1 MKLPNLSKESIT
13 SQKLQYC
20 DFWLIAN
27 SALNK
32 SKSALLYSTALD
44 VLSSASDKAKSLA
57 KNFSKNFN
65 LDDSGISSP
74 VFLSRTS
81 LKLYNFSITLKMVKK
96 VITSLDSKGVGPD
109 CIPVIVLKNYEPEL
123 SYTLAELFIMYLK
136 ESCFPDC
143 WKVSL
148 VVPLFKNVGESST
161 AKICCLVSLHSV
173 FGKVF
178 EKLVNDRL
186 VDHLEKCGIFSDF
199 QHGFRSSRSISGLLT
214 GISD

>member
-1 MKLPNLSKESIT
+1 M
-13 SQKLQYC
+13 
-20 DFWLIAN
+20 
-27 SALNK
+27 
-32 SKSALLYSTALD
+32 
-44 VLSSASDKAKSLA
+44 SSASDKAKSLA

-65 LDDSGISSP
+65 FDDSGISSP
-74 VFLSRTS
+74 VFLSRTN
-81 LKLYNFSITLKMVKK
+81 LKLHNFSITLKMVKK
-96 VITSLDSKGVGPD
+96 VITSLDAKGVGPD

-123 SYTLAELFIMYLK
+123 SYILAELFNMYLK

-148 VVPLFKNVGESST
+148 VVPLFKNVEESST

-214 GISD
+214 GVSD

>member
-1 MKLPNLSKESIT
+1 
-13 SQKLQYC
+13 
-20 DFWLIAN
+20 
-27 SALNK
+27 
-32 SKSALLYSTALD
+32 
-44 VLSSASDKAKSLA
+44 
-57 KNFSKNFN
+57 
-65 LDDSGISSP
+65 
-74 VFLSRTS
+74 
-81 LKLYNFSITLKMVKK
+81 MVKK

-123 SYTLAELFIMYLK
+123 SYILAELFNMYLK

-143 WKVSL
+143 WKVLS
-148 VVPLFKNVGESST
+148 VVPVFKNVGERST
-161 AKICCLVSLHSV
+161 AKNYRPVSLLSV
-173 FGKVF
+173 VSKVF